1 MPSRR
6 VRSLLAVTLA
16 ASLLLACSKESEP
29 AASGVSTTTPT
40 PAASAPEA
48 PKATATATATA
59 TAPAPATSQ
68 TEAALVKG
76 LLLRSDVP
84 GSGWTI
90 VDLGVK
96 DLADATKSAGAQQS
110 AQVSQDLIAAC
121 YPNQPAAPANTVPP
135 DSVARF
141 FAMADGVTSVMSMV
155 SKTADAQASVKL
167 ARETRA
173 EDLRGC
179 MQDLLQKT
187 VSAQIPGAK
196 VELVQATSLTGLPS
210 NAGGTE
216 LVIRASAS
224 GVALTQHLASISAAQ
239 GDLLGSVVIV
249 AMAEGTA
256 IPPLPAAPAALGT
269 AAAQR
274 LAEAAR

>member
-1 MPSRR
+1 M
-6 VRSLLAVTLA
+6 
-16 ASLLLACSKESEP
+16 
-29 AASGVSTTTPT
+29 
-40 PAASAPEA
+40 
-48 PKATATATATA
+48 
-59 TAPAPATSQ
+59 
-68 TEAALVKG
+68 KG

-121 YPNQPAAPANTVPP
+121 YPKQSAPPPNTVPP

-141 FAMADGVTSVMSMV
+141 FAMADGITSVMSMV
-155 SKTADAQASVKL
+155 SKTSEAQASVKL

-274 LAEAAR
+274 LTEAAR

>member
-6 VRSLLAVTLA
+6 VRSLLAGALA

-29 AASGVSTTTPT
+29 ASSGVSTTTPT

-59 TAPAPATSQ
+59 TAAAATSQ
-68 TEAALVKG
+68 TEAALMKG

-96 DLADATKSAGAQQS
+96 DLADATKSAAAQQS

-121 YPNQPAAPANTVPP
+121 YPNQAAAPKDTIPP

-141 FAMADGVTSVMSMV
+141 FGMADGVTSVMSMV
-155 SKTADAQASVKL
+155 SKTADAQSSVKL
-167 ARETRA
+167 TRETRA

-187 VSAQIPGAK
+187 VSAQLPGAK
-196 VELVQATSLTGLPS
+196 VELLQATSLTGLPS

-216 LVIRASAS
+216 LVIRISAS
-224 GVALTQHLASISAAQ
+224 GVTLTQHLASISAAQ

-249 AMAEGTA
+249 AMAQGTA
-256 IPPLPAAPAALGT
+256 IPPLPAVPAQVGA